1 MNMSIWNTISVLAL
15 LTLAAFVLNLPFGY
29 MRVKTK
35 KFSVMWFL
43 YIHLP
48 IPFIFVLRTMAGF
61 GMKFIPI
68 MVAGAVLGQLIG
80 GRLNA
85 SAKVS

>member
-1 MNMSIWNTISVLAL
+1 MSIGYTILALVL
-15 LTLAAFVLNLPFGY
+15 LTLAALVLNLPFGY
-29 MRVKTK
+29 LRVKAK

-61 GMKFIPI
+61 GYKFIPI
-68 MVAGAVLGQLIG
+68 LVVGAVLGQLLG

>member
-1 MNMSIWNTISVLAL
+1 MSIGHTILALAL
-15 LTLAAFVLNLPFGY
+15 LTLAALVLNLPFGY
-29 MRVKTK
+29 LRVKTK

-61 GMKFIPI
+61 GYKFIPI
-68 MVAGAVLGQLIG
+68 LVVGAVLGQLLG

>member
-1 MNMSIWNTISVLAL
+1 MSIWNTISVLAL
-15 LTLAAFVLNLPFGY
+15 LTLAALLLNLPFGY
-29 MRVKTK
+29 LRVRTK

-48 IPFIFVLRTMAGF
+48 IPFIFLLRTVAGF
-61 GMKFIPI
+61 GYKFIPI
-68 MVAGAVLGQLIG
+68 LVVGAVLGQLLG
-80 GRLNA
+80 GRLNT

>member
-1 MNMSIWNTISVLAL
+1 MSIGYTISVLAL
-15 LTLAAFVLNLPFGY
+15 LTIAALVLNLPFGY
-29 MRVKTK
+29 LRVKTK

-61 GMKFIPI
+61 GYKFIP
-68 MVAGAVLGQLIG
+68 VLVVGAVLGQLLG

>member
-1 MNMSIWNTISVLAL
+1 MSIGYTISVLAL
-15 LTLAAFVLNLPFGY
+15 LTIAALVLNLPFGY
-29 MRVKTK
+29 LRVKTK

-48 IPFIFVLRTMAGF
+48 IPFIFVLRNMAGF
-61 GMKFIPI
+61 GYKFIP
-68 MVAGAVLGQLIG
+68 VLVVGAVLGQLLG

>member
-1 MNMSIWNTISVLAL
+1 MSIGYTISVLAL
-15 LTLAAFVLNLPFGY
+15 LTLAALVLNLPFGY
-29 MRVKTK
+29 LRVKTK

-61 GMKFIPI
+61 GYKFIP
-68 MVAGAVLGQLIG
+68 VLVVGAVLGQLLG

-85 SAKVS
+85 SARVS

>member
-1 MNMSIWNTISVLAL
+1 MSIEYTISALVL
-15 LTLAAFVLNLPFGY
+15 LTLAALVLNLPFGY
-29 MRVKTK
+29 LRVKTK

-61 GMKFIPI
+61 GYKFIPI
-68 MVAGAVLGQLIG
+68 LVVGAVLGQLLG

-85 SAKVS
+85 SARVS

>member
-1 MNMSIWNTISVLAL
+1 MSIWNTTTVLAL
-15 LTLAAFVLNLPFGY
+15 LTLAALVLNLPFGY
-29 MRVKTK
+29 LRVKTK

-61 GMKFIPI
+61 GYKFIP
-68 MVAGAVLGQLIG
+68 VLVVGAVLGQFIG
-80 GRLNA
+80 GRLNTSVKA
-85 SAKVS
+85 S

>member
-1 MNMSIWNTISVLAL
+1 MSIWNTISVLAL

-68 MVAGAVLGQLIG
+68 MVLGAVLGQLIG
-80 GRLNA
+80 GRLNT
-85 SAKVS
+85 SARVS

>member
-1 MNMSIWNTISVLAL
+1 MSIEYTILALVL
-15 LTLAAFVLNLPFGY
+15 LTLAALVLNLPFGY
-29 MRVKTK
+29 LRVKVK

-61 GMKFIPI
+61 GYKFIPI
-68 MVAGAVLGQLIG
+68 LVVGAVLGQLLG

-85 SAKVS
+85 SARVS

>member
-1 MNMSIWNTISVLAL
+1 MSIGYTISALVL
-15 LTLAAFVLNLPFGY
+15 LTLAALVLNLPFGY
-29 MRVKTK
+29 LRVKAK

-61 GMKFIPI
+61 GYKFIPI
-68 MVAGAVLGQLIG
+68 LVVGAVLGQLLG